1 MKRPITKISI
11 NIMLFAFLL
20 TGFSTA
26 KALSDN
32 TNPTDTTIKVDSVIN
47 MEGKRSGGLN
57 EWTIV
62 YVSQLD
68 KLLQTTKGKSPVLFI
83 NGLPLVDCRSLIVDV
98 NRNELRFFLK
108 RTDSSKAIW
117 NTVLGK
123 PNALTKFVTLSVG
136 PKDGPPIQS
145 KEGNFTLIVIRG
157 WQFWVFLPFFLVF
170 LLVIYLLYRKTN
182 LLRDSPTV
190 YVPEAVKRTFS
201 LARSQI
207 LFWTVLVLASFV
219 FIWVSTGDI
228 NTVTDSVLILIGIS
242 SATAL
247 GARAIDSTNAA
258 NNSANN
264 TQDETKKAETTRYDT
279 TTGSYWKDLLGGNS
293 DDGIHRLQI
302 VVWTLV
308 LGIIF
313 ICSVWSD
320 LTMPEF
326 NGTLLTLMG
335 ISSGT
340 YIGFKMKE

>member
-1 MKRPITKISI
+1 MKQANISI
-11 NIMLFAFLL
+11 AILLFAFLL
-20 TGFSTA
+20 TGFPTSQ
-26 KALSDN
+26 ALSDN
-32 TNPTDTTIKVDSVIN
+32 TNPKDTAVRVDSVIN

-57 EWTIV
+57 EWIIV

-83 NGLPLVDCRSLIVDV
+83 NGIPLADCRSLIVDV
-98 NRNELRFFLK
+98 NRKELRFFLK
-108 RTDSSKAIW
+108 RTDSSKAVW
-117 NTVLGK
+117 NTILGK

-136 PKDGPPIQS
+136 PKDGPPIPS
-145 KEGNFTLIVIRG
+145 NENKFTLIVIRG

-170 LLVIYLLYRKTN
+170 LLVIYLLFRKTN

-190 YVPEAVKRTFS
+190 NVPESMKRTFS
-201 LARSQI
+201 LSRSQI
-207 LFWTVLVLASFV
+207 LFWTVLVLVSFV

-228 NTVTDSVLILIGIS
+228 NTITDSVLILIGIS

-258 NNSANN
+258 NKSAIDA
-264 TQDETKKAETTRYDT
+264 QDQTIKADATKYDT
-279 TTGSYWKDLLGGNS
+279 TSGSYWKDLLGGNS

-313 ICSVWSD
+313 VCSVWSD
-320 LTMPEF
+320 LTMPDF
-326 NGTLLTLMG
+326 NGTLLTMMG

>member
-1 MKRPITKISI
+1 M
-11 NIMLFAFLL
+11 
-20 TGFSTA
+20 
-26 KALSDN
+26 
-32 TNPTDTTIKVDSVIN
+32 
-47 MEGKRSGGLN
+47 
-57 EWTIV
+57 
-62 YVSQLD
+62 
-68 KLLQTTKGKSPVLFI
+68 
-83 NGLPLVDCRSLIVDV
+83 
-98 NRNELRFFLK
+98 
-108 RTDSSKAIW
+108 
-117 NTVLGK
+117 
-123 PNALTKFVTLSVG
+123 
-136 PKDGPPIQS
+136 
-145 KEGNFTLIVIRG
+145 
-157 WQFWVFLPFFLVF
+157 
-170 LLVIYLLYRKTN
+170 IYLLFRKTN

-190 YVPEAVKRTFS
+190 NVPEAVNRTFS

-207 LFWTVLVLASFV
+207 LFWTVLVLTSFV
-219 FIWVSTGDI
+219 FIWASTGDI

-258 NNSANN
+258 QNSANDK
-264 TQDETKKAETTRYDT
+264 QDETKKLKRLGHDT

-320 LTMPEF
+320 LTMPDF
-326 NGTLLTLMG
+326 NSTLLILMG